1 MIEVLDWMDDGW
13 TVRDYS
19 TSSPPFNPGKRERAC
34 VILVRVVMPSI
45 TWHRNDVCNYKN
57 TGTAPII
64 YILYNLAHN
73 STLAAITEFIRPK
86 SPRRKN

>member
-45 TWHRNDVCNYKN
+45 TWHRNDRMQLQEY
-57 TGTAPII
+57 G
-64 YILYNLAHN
+64 N
-73 STLAAITEFIRPK
+73 STNYTYYI
-86 SPRRKN
+86 N